1 MFVFVYVFGSVLLL
15 CNKTEPSF
23 LPKIKTILNPL
34 SQLLPLH
41 KEIANNKNIYFKTN
55 IKTCFKKHVK
65 IYLIEHSKKFFS
77 SLQLNILG

>member
-1 MFVFVYVFGSVLLL
+1 MFVFVHVFGSVLLL

-41 KEIANNKNIYFKTN
+41 KEIANNKKYIFQD
-55 IKTCFKKHVK
+55 KHK
-65 IYLIEHSKKFFS
+65 NMF
-77 SLQLNILG
+77 